1 MRLNP
6 RSVAARIARKVAER
20 PIASAAV
27 AVLTV
32 AVGVALFAWPDV
44 MPVSA
49 LVVPVLMGGFI
60 LAPPVMH
67 AIAGAVLVVLFAV
80 GIDRIFDAMYV
91 AEAGVVVATAAVA
104 IGLALSR
111 ARLGVQ
117 GTMGESMLVD
127 LRDRLAAHGRMPPL
141 PRDWDAQVAL
151 RVGGRTSF
159 AGDFVVS
166 ARTGSGQTFE
176 IAVVDVSGK
185 GQEAGTRALQL
196 SGAFGGLLGSV
207 APGEFLPAAN
217 AYLLRQRW
225 REGFA
230 TAVHVAID
238 LGTGEFAV
246 RSAGH
251 PPAIHFHAGSGR
263 WETLDAEGG
272 LLGVIENGTYQPVTG
287 ACAPGDALLLYTDGV
302 VEAPR
307 RDLTDGIDKL
317 QGEAEWLV
325 AQRGL
330 REGAEVLIDAVVPPG
345 GAAAADDRALVLVCR
360 L

>member
-1 MRLNP
+1 M
-6 RSVAARIARKVAER
+6 
-20 PIASAAV
+20 AV
-27 AVLTV
+27 AVLAV
-32 AVGVALFAWPDV
+32 AVTVALFMWPDAV
-44 MPVSA
+44 PASA
-49 LVVPVLMGGFI
+49 LVVPVLVGGLV

-67 AIAGAVLVVLFAV
+67 AIAGAVLIVLFAV
-80 GIDRIFDAMYV
+80 GIDRVFSAMYV
-91 AEAGVVVATAAVA
+91 AEAGVVIATAAIA

-166 ARTGSGQTFE
+166 ARAGRGRTFE
-176 IAVVDVSGK
+176 VAVVDVSGK

-207 APGEFLPAAN
+207 PHSDFLPAAN

-230 TAVHVAID
+230 TAVHVALD
-238 LGTGEFAV
+238 LDTGRYVV

-272 LLGVIENGTYQPVTG
+272 LLGVIEDGAYHPFEG

-307 RDLTDGIDKL
+307 RDLADGIDKL

-330 REGAEVLIDAVVPPG
+330 REGAEALIDAVVPPSG
-345 GAAAADDRALVLVCR
+345 VAAADDRALVLIRR